1 MTQNI
6 MLFLSVCLM
15 TLLFAGFRGWDCEAT
30 GVDIN
35 DELAQIANRAA
46 LGEEGPNGQYS
57 LSLVLLLLHVY
68 FVLHFKVSGCIA
80 VHLTSPCVGLLDLVF
95 GSGGVDN

>member
-1 MTQNI
+1 MTFCKASFYQLHRFCRKMIGGCSRTMTQNI

-57 LSLVLLLLHVY
+57 
-68 FVLHFKVSGCIA
+68 
-80 VHLTSPCVGLLDLVF
+80 
-95 GSGGVDN
+95 